1 MEDAQLA
8 EVQKKKIEQMQAAQA
23 RDEKIKGAMR
33 QLLDDAAYQR
43 LSVIKLSN
51 EDLYYAIASTLM
63 QYANSG
69 RLKGKI
75 NETELRNVAAS
86 LSQKKETTITRI
98 SK

>member
-8 EVQKKKIEQMQAAQA
+8 EVQKKKLEQMREAQA
-23 RDEKIKGAMR
+23 RDEKIKSAMR
-33 QLLDDAAYQR
+33 QVLDDAAYQR

-86 LSQKKETTITRI
+86 MSQKKETTITRI